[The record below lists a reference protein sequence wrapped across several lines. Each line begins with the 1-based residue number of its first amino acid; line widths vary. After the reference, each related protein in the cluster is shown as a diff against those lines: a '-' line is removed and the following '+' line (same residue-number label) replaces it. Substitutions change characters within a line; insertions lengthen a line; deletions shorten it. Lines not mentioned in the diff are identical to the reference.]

1 MVAVA
6 ILAAYAVVP
15 GQVLQLVEEGVNEG
29 NQSALLLEG
38 GLDQAGIAE
47 RLVLG
52 SSPERLKC
60 GTAEKGRPERSELAT
75 LSAVATTDV
84 FASSVSDA
92 FIDSYNQE
100 SRNSTK

>member
-6 ILAAYAVVP
+6 ILAAYAVGP
-15 GQVLQLVEEGVNEG
+15 GQVLQLVEEGFNEG

-52 SSPERLKC
+52 SSPER
-60 GTAEKGRPERSELAT
+60 
-75 LSAVATTDV
+75 
-84 FASSVSDA
+84 
-92 FIDSYNQE
+92 
-100 SRNSTK
+100 